1 MRSKETRE
9 QERGDARRADMKANA
24 SAPNPKKSSRFG
36 VYLFSAVVFALSMAV
51 AAFVLAAVFGLSVI
65 TLAGAILFGMVMAYS
80 IRIAPHWERV
90 VILRMGRF
98 KRLAGPGIY
107 FLIPVVEYA
116 TAHVDQR
123 IITTPFVAEEALTAD
138 LVPLDI
144 DAVLFWMVWNPK
156 DACVEVEDY
165 SSAIWWAAQ
174 TALRDAVGRINLAEV
189 ATRREQIDEEV
200 KDILDSK
207 TRAWGIT
214 VVSVEIRDIA
224 IPEDLQDAL
233 SKEAQA
239 ERERNARLLLAEVEK
254 DISEMFVDAADVYE
268 RNDRAMQLRTMN
280 LIYESVKEK
289 GGLVIAPSAFS
300 EGFNNIESLFKK

>member
-1 MRSKETRE
+1 MRSKENRE
-9 QERGDARRADMKANA
+9 QERSDARRASMKANA
-24 SAPNPKKSSRFG
+24 SAPNPRKSSRFG
-36 VYLFSAVVFALSMAV
+36 VYLFSAVMFALSFAA
-51 AAFVLAAVFGLSVI
+51 AAFLLAAAFGLSVPA
-65 TLAGAILFGMVMAYS
+65 LAAAILFGMAAAYS
-80 IRIAPHWERV
+80 VRIAPHWERV

-98 KRLAGPGIY
+98 ERLAGPGVY

-116 TAHVDQR
+116 AVHVDQR

-214 VVSVEIRDIA
+214 VLSVEIRDIS
-224 IPEDLQDAL
+224 IPDDLQDAL

-254 DISEMFVDAADVYE
+254 DISEMFVDAADVYD